1 MKNNIG
7 VANLLLRRIFCVVVL
22 ITLSGLAYG
31 QDVQPPFKFLF
42 NEYKTKLIKIKKR
55 APLVIPKDGSDYSDI
70 KRRYSESPINFSGK
84 YVVVTISCGAGCE
97 AGWIVDAT
105 TGKMYDIPSI
115 YCLPEPSWDDFKKI
129 EIRRDSSLIILTG
142 KIFDGKIKESDVS
155 RHYFKFDGN
164 NLILIGAEPVVIKE

>member
-1 MKNNIG
+1 ME
-7 VANLLLRRIFCVVVL
+7 LLKPPWLIMRSRIFCVVVL
-22 ITLSGLAYG
+22 IALSGLAYG
-31 QDVQPPFKFLF
+31 QDAQPPFKISF
-42 NEYKTKLIKIKKR
+42 NKYKTKSIKIKKK
-55 APLVIPKDGSDYSDI
+55 APLIIPKDGSGYSDI

-105 TGKMYDIPSI
+105 TGKMYDMPSI

-142 KIFDGKIKESDVS
+142 RIFDSKIKENDAS
-155 RHYFKFDGN
+155 RHYYKFDGN
-164 NLILIGAEPVVIKE
+164 KLILIGSELVVIKE